1 MCFEIPTFR
10 HKKPQIKQKNPGIFN
25 RYRVFLWLRRQDS
38 NLRPPGYESAFFR
51 KVSYFSI
58 LKCYAFVRFVGD
70 CVTFRYVL
78 LWVIALYVTQK

>member
-1 MCFEIPTFR
+1 MEE
-10 HKKPQIKQKNPGIFN
+10 HNGLKQKSSRNEI
-25 RYRVFLWLRRQDS
+25 RYDYSIWLRRQDS

-58 LKCYAFVRFVGD
+58 LKCYAFVRFVCD